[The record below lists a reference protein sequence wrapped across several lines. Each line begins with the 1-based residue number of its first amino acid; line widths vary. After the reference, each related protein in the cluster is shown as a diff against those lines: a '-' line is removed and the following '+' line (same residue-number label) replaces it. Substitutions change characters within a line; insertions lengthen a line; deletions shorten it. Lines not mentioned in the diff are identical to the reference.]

1 MTGALDLHTHSTYS
15 DGQHSPTE
23 IVRMAQGLD
32 LRAIAVSDHDTMEG
46 IDEALAAAGSQLL
59 VVPAVELSVDHDG
72 LELHLL
78 GYHVDHSPG
87 SVLSDLLAKSRAWR
101 LERAQA
107 IVQRLSSRGIEIDW
121 QRLQAIA
128 GEGAIGR
135 PHIAQA
141 LIECGVVDSVREAF
155 NRYLVEG
162 RPAYVSRQ
170 KLAPQQAISAI
181 LAAGGVPVLAHPWG
195 LTNLLDD
202 LVAMGLQGLEVYY
215 TGYGPERVR
224 LLRRYAHE
232 YRLVETG
239 GSDFHGLDV
248 NPNNVLGGVDV
259 PLACLD
265 ALRARAGDGATTRA

>member
-15 DGQHSPTE
+15 DGQHSPSE

-32 LRAIAVSDHDTMEG
+32 LRAIAISDHDTMEG
-46 IDEALAAAGSQLL
+46 VDDALVAAAGSDLL
-59 VVPAVELSVDHDG
+59 VLPAVELSVDHGG

-78 GYHVDHSPG
+78 GYYVGHGPDSA
-87 SVLSDLLAKSRAWR
+87 LSALLAKSRVWR

-107 IVQRLSSRGIEIDW
+107 IVERLSSRGIEIDW

-128 GEGAIGR
+128 GEGSIGR

-141 LIECGVVDSVREAF
+141 LIERGVVASVREAF
-155 NRYLVEG
+155 DRYLVEG
-162 RPAYVSRQ
+162 RPAYVPRQ
-170 KLAPQQAISAI
+170 KLVTQQAISAV

-195 LTNLLDD
+195 LTNLLDE
-202 LVAMGLQGLEVYY
+202 LVPMGLEGLEVYY

-224 LLRRYAHE
+224 LLRRYARE

-239 GSDFHGLDV
+239 GSDFHGRNV

-259 PLACLD
+259 PMACLD
-265 ALRARAGDGATTRA
+265 ALRARAG